1 MIDATY
7 ADPLGEAPAR
17 PKTAGRQRQQQVE
30 DEFADE
36 EIGDDL
42 LPEWWSTSN
51 VFSNQKISLTN
62 LIFKRLQM
70 NSYFCSKPDFNVQTF
85 VVTGNA

>member
-1 MIDATY
+1 VIDATY

-17 PKTAGRQRQQQVE
+17 PKTAGRQRQQQIE

-42 LPEWWSTSN
+42 LPE
-51 VFSNQKISLTN
+51 
-62 LIFKRLQM
+62 
-70 NSYFCSKPDFNVQTF
+70 
-85 VVTGNA
+85 

>member
-51 VFSNQKISLTN
+51 VFSNQKKSLTN
-62 LIFKRLQM
+62 LILNYSRERKWTAIVIANQNFMYK
-70 NSYFCSKPDFNVQTF
+70 SS
-85 VVTGNA
+85 

>member
-1 MIDATY
+1 MVKCWLACRLSRVYYCNFIIADPSIDATY

-17 PKTAGRQRQQQVE
+17 PKTAGRQRPQQVE

-42 LPEWWSTSN
+42 LPE
-51 VFSNQKISLTN
+51 
-62 LIFKRLQM
+62 
-70 NSYFCSKPDFNVQTF
+70 
-85 VVTGNA
+85 

>member
-1 MIDATY
+1 MGINNSVKMLLLILIPCMIDATY

-42 LPEWWSTSN
+42 LPE
-51 VFSNQKISLTN
+51 
-62 LIFKRLQM
+62 
-70 NSYFCSKPDFNVQTF
+70 
-85 VVTGNA
+85 